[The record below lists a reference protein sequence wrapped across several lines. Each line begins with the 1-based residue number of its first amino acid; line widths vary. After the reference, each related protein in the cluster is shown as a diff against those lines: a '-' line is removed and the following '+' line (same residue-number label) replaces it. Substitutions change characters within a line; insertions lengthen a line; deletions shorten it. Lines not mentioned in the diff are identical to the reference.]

1 MRRAKWWLLGTSAVV
16 VLGAAGCG
24 TAANA
29 TSSGS
34 AKPATGSEAAVGA
47 ANDTLTVITSP
58 KGNFAD
64 NFNPFDPSTNDGTYG
79 NIYETLFYFDN
90 LTGKTWELLGTSY
103 RFTNGGKSLIV
114 QLRTDA
120 KWTDGTPF
128 TANDVV
134 FTFNELKKY
143 PDADT
148 NNIWSE
154 LAGVRALNPH
164 EVEFTFKSVDIPFAE
179 QYVLGGTYIVPEHEW
194 SSLGDPTKVKIT
206 WQKAIGTGP
215 FKLISFSPQQYTFEA
230 NRFYY
235 SGVPKVKYVR
245 YPAYTSNQGA
255 DLALASGQVD
265 WAGIDIPDIQKTFVA
280 ADPAHHHYDFPPGGV
295 VELYPNFDNPLL
307 ANLAVRQAINLA
319 INRKAIQQ
327 IGETDYSVLPVPT
340 SLIPSQMSWLDPN
353 LPSQDRQFTVNDAK
367 AIQILEKAGFKRNSR
382 GIFEKDG
389 KELSFNLLTVSGW
402 SDWDE
407 DALLIK
413 QELQPIGININVVQ
427 EQFNAYFNS
436 INPGVGIKPNYDL
449 ALSWTNEGPTPYT
462 IYYDM
467 LDSKGNWNIEQYRN
481 PQVDEALR
489 QFASTTNPA
498 VERQAL
504 YQVERIAAEDLPV
517 IPVFDGELWYEYND
531 AHFTGWPTKQ
541 NMWINPAPY
550 TFQAAAIIMDHLKP
564 VS

>member
-34 AKPATGSEAAVGA
+34 AKPVTGSEAAVGA

-90 LTGKTWELLGTSY
+90 LTGKTWDLLGTSY

-114 QLRTDA
+114 QLRTNA

-235 SGVPKVKYVR
+235 NGVPKVKYVR

-280 ADPAHHHYDFPPGGV
+280 ADPAHHHYDFPPGGF

-307 ANLAVRQAINLA
+307 ENLAVRQAINLA